1 MEDYMIRR
9 MRAINGVLKYIRN
22 ENKESAISR
31 YLIENII
38 LRKKVYYIKSGNT
51 YYVDLDEVLKE
62 LGIANKK

>member
-1 MEDYMIRR
+1 MIRR